1 MLDYLRLAALLCFLL
16 GLVHSLLG
24 ERLIFNKLRKKR
36 GTIKST
42 EQGLLSQRHFGILW
56 ASWHI
61 LSLFGWCIAY
71 LFLSISK
78 QAVELLRTTFRS
90 DILSAISICMS
101 ISAILILIATK
112 AKHPGW
118 IILLAIALLTFLE
131 I

>member
-24 ERLIFNKLRKKR
+24 ERLVFNKLRKKR
-36 GTIKST
+36 STINST
-42 EQGLLSQRHFGILW
+42 EQRLLSQRHFGILW

-61 LSLFGWCIAY
+61 LSLFGWCIAFL
-71 LFLSISK
+71 LFSISM
-78 QAVELLRTTFRS
+78 QSFELLENFKS
-90 DILSAISICMS
+90 DMLSAISICMS
-101 ISAILILIATK
+101 ISAILVLIATK